1 MTETDQTAHQL
12 PEPVPPAVAALQR
25 MPLLLQT
32 VQASI
37 HAQVA
42 LIQRTAPAF
51 TGQRLPLTRLEVALQ
66 SQQSGVVRLEGTPG
80 SGITTLLAHLAST
93 RPMPFWFAD
102 ADQGNG
108 VAALAAQIIA
118 LYDLD
123 VPLIPPAT
131 RINAHA
137 LEAVLVAAVQCKPDR
152 PLIILIDLPT
162 CPSQPLRSLPLLLPH
177 TLPEGCMLVIGAQ
190 PTTELPF
197 LPLEQ
202 ITLPQRGSGSLR
214 DQSQLLLR
222 MGCTSADMMPLIT
235 AAQGNLLHLRLAY
248 QMVQAGMLTSE
259 QVRPELSAL
268 YAVWWQHLPVQEQR
282 LALLLGAAGEPLPLA
297 LCQQVL
303 QFDPQPTLSQWQQL
317 GLVQLTTTHVSLD
330 HWSLRSFIDTHAPDA
345 LAAMH
350 ATLARTALHVF
361 ERDGSLGSSPTN
373 TPSAASSSLNPVGHY
388 LARQFSR
395 HAALSH
401 PPQRAALL
409 PYVTQRAWVRAQERR
424 TSSLLDAAHDAAW
437 ELRDAAHAGDV
448 VRLVRAATLTGSLIA
463 LSQTMPP
470 DAATHALHIAVERLG
485 RETGLRRV
493 QTLIEQLP
501 DTHPKAL
508 VLRQVGEACYTL
520 RMRTSAMRLLS
531 QALDIEELKFP
542 ATWHEQRDTL
552 HTELARTALQH
563 TDVGVALQIARRIAH
578 VERRG
583 ALETEIMRWLLQ
595 HEQYAAA
602 QQLADQIEHT
612 SMQAWAQSE
621 VVVRLARMGVTDD
634 PDALLSTV
642 ALETARSWAVIELA
656 CDLAAHDEEAAIA
669 RIEQLPTPTQQDRGR
684 AQLAQALADAD
695 KDGDALAVAGRI
707 QDVAV
712 RVSALLDLRLR
723 LEGLVAMLALEQAT
737 SVINRLP
744 REVRVPLVAM
754 LAAAYA
760 ALGNRAKAYEVAQQ
774 LPTGEEQDRALS
786 RVAVALAQRGD
797 LADGIAAAQ
806 ALADLDERDWTLD
819 ELTHLLAERQE
830 WAQAHAIAMQISAA
844 RERDRAL
851 ADLAI
856 ARARSDAPLEA
867 MESLAAIIVP
877 DEYIRA
883 ITMAAPA
890 LVASGNTAAA
900 QSLLDS
906 DHHTLTL
913 QQRSRVL
920 AVIAAALIEHGRPD
934 DLAQA
939 RSLISTMSEPL
950 DQARTHLALARY
962 AAASDPQT
970 AFAELGASMQVALYG
985 RDDLFRVLPS
995 AAPIFALL
1003 GGPALLDTLSAA
1015 IEEIDHWS

>member
-1 MTETDQTAHQL
+1 MTETDQTAHQP
-12 PEPVPPAVAALQR
+12 PETVPPSVAALQR

-51 TGQRLPLTRLEVALQ
+51 SGQRLPLTRLEVALQ
-66 SQQSGVVRLEGTPG
+66 SQQAGVVLLEGTPG
-80 SGITTLLAHLAST
+80 SGVTTLLAHLAST
-93 RPMPFWFAD
+93 RPMPFWFTD

-131 RINAHA
+131 RIDAHA
-137 LEAVLVAAVQCKPDR
+137 LEAVLFAAVQRKPDT
-152 PLIILIDLPT
+152 PLIILIDMPT
-162 CPSQPLRSLPLLLPH
+162 CTAQPLRSMPLLLPR
-177 TLPEGCMLVIGAQ
+177 TIPNGCMLVIGAQ

-197 LPLEQ
+197 TLLER
-202 ITLPQRGSGSLR
+202 ISLPQRGSGSLR

-222 MGCTSADMMPLIT
+222 MGCTSADMMSLIT

-248 QMVQAGMLTSE
+248 RLVETGIIAVE
-259 QVRPELSAL
+259 QVRPELATL
-268 YAVWWQHLPVQEQR
+268 YALWWQHLTAQEQR

-297 LCQQVL
+297 LCQQIL
-303 QFDPQPTLSQWQQL
+303 QFDPQPTLKQWHAL
-317 GLVQLTTTHVSLD
+317 GLVQLSPTHVSLD
-330 HWSLRSFIDTHAPDA
+330 HWSLCSFLHTHATDA

-350 ATLARTALHVF
+350 ATLAHTALQIF
-361 ERDGSLGSSPTN
+361 EKDGSLGSSPTD
-373 TPSAASSSLNPVGHY
+373 TPTTASSSLDQVGHY

-395 HAALSH
+395 HAALSN
-401 PPQRAALL
+401 PTQRAALL

-424 TSSLLDAAHDAAW
+424 TSSLIDAAHDAAW
-437 ELRDAAHAGDV
+437 ELHDAAHAGDV

-470 DAATHALHIAVERLG
+470 EAATHALRVAVERLG

-501 DTHPKAL
+501 DARPKAL
-508 VLRQVGEACYTL
+508 VLRQVGEACYAL

-542 ATWHEQRDTL
+542 AAWHEQRDTL
-552 HTELARTALQH
+552 HTELACTALQH
-563 TDVGVALQIARRIAH
+563 TDVAVALQIARRIAH
-578 VERRG
+578 LERRG
-583 ALETEIMRWLLQ
+583 ALETEIVRWLLE

-602 QQLADQIEHT
+602 QQLANQIEHT

-621 VVVRLARMGVTDD
+621 VVVRLARVGATAD
-634 PDALLSTV
+634 PDALLSTI

-656 CDLAAHDEEAAIA
+656 CDLAYRDEEAAIA

-684 AQLAQALADAD
+684 AQLAQALADAN
-695 KDGDALAVAGRI
+695 KDGDALDVAGRI

-760 ALGNRAKAYEVAQQ
+760 SLGNRAKAYEVARQ

-797 LADGIAAAQ
+797 IADGIAAAQ
-806 ALADLDERDWTLD
+806 ALSDVDERDWTLD

-830 WAQAHAIAMQISAA
+830 WTQAHAIAAQISAA

-856 ARARSDAPLEA
+856 ARARSDTPLAA
-867 MESLAAIIVP
+867 MESLAAILVP
-877 DEYIRA
+877 DEYLRA

-890 LVASGNTAAA
+890 LVARGHAAAA
-900 QSLLDS
+900 QALLNS
-906 DHHTLTL
+906 DHHALTL

-920 AVIAAALIEHGRPD
+920 AVIATALLEQGQPD
-934 DLAQA
+934 NLAQVQ
-939 RSLISTMSEPL
+939 SLIAAMSEPL
-950 DQARTHLALARY
+950 DQARTHLALARHV
-962 AAASDPQT
+962 AAHDPQA

-985 RDDLFRVLPS
+985 RDNLFRVLPH
-995 AAPIFALL
+995 AAPVFALL
-1003 GGPALLDTLSAA
+1003 GGTALLDTVSAA
-1015 IEEIDHWS
+1015 IEEIDHW